1 MHENHS
7 ACFLSH
13 SKQNVLLLL
22 FYYCSFL
29 LWLDLSQELNG
40 SGSLG
45 AAFQLHLNTTREV
58 SNSPLIYKQILP
70 DIMKLN
76 KQAVI

>member
-1 MHENHS
+1 MPEKHS
-7 ACFLSH
+7 AHSLSH

-22 FYYCSFL
+22 LYYYSFL
-29 LWLDLSQELNG
+29 LWLDLSQELSG

-45 AAFQLHLNTTREV
+45 AASQLHLNMTREV
-58 SNSPLIYKQILP
+58 SNSPLIYKQIVP

-76 KQAVI
+76 KQALK

>member
-7 ACFLSH
+7 AHFLSH

-22 FYYCSFL
+22 FYYYSFL

-58 SNSPLIYKQILP
+58 SGEGNGTLLQYSCLENRM
-70 DIMKLN
+70 DRG
-76 KQAVI
+76 AW